1 MSINLNVA
9 LPTSCFKVKNLRQ
22 NRAVTIVALLLLMMI
37 IGFCIQ
43 ISSSQAANQAVFQVV
58 PATQTVA
65 VGEVFNVTIEV
76 DLPSPGAGGI
86 QVVLGWNPTVLT
98 GINLTEVLFHNVTPP
113 SEWDNIWT
121 LGNSINNTGG
131 TASYAYLFQST
142 TRATGYSPPYA
153 PILGNYTLAV
163 VTLEG
168 KSPGF
173 SSLTFQVLKVGDIAG
188 KAVPAT
194 GVGGTVKVGTPAPQV
209 TMISPGNTTYG
220 TSTVNLN
227 FTLAEPA
234 VWVGYSLDGNAN
246 VTITGSTNISA
257 SEGQH
262 RIVIYANDSAGR
274 TGASNKVY
282 FTVDTSPPVAS
293 FTYSPS
299 PPVASYV
306 FENFRWDLAFNA
318 SASHG
323 VLSNITAYFW
333 DFGDGTNETGIAV
346 THVYRQPGTYSVKLN
361 VTNSVGNSAAQVEAV
376 TLNPGSEPL
385 SIPWL
390 LVAGIVIPVVWVP
403 VLLFYFMRTRRKTKK
418 T

>member
-1 MSINLNVA
+1 
-9 LPTSCFKVKNLRQ
+9 
-22 NRAVTIVALLLLMMI
+22 
-37 IGFCIQ
+37 
-43 ISSSQAANQAVFQVV
+43 
-58 PATQTVA
+58 
-65 VGEVFNVTIEV
+65 
-76 DLPSPGAGGI
+76 
-86 QVVLGWNPTVLT
+86 
-98 GINLTEVLFHNVTPP
+98 VTPP
-113 SEWDNIWT
+113 SEWSNIWT

-131 TASYAYLFQST
+131 YAVYAYLFQSAS
-142 TRATGYSPPYA
+142 RATGYSPPYA
-153 PILGNYTLAV
+153 PIIGNYTLAI
-163 VTLEG
+163 VTMEG
-168 KSPGF
+168 ISAGF

-188 KAVPAT
+188 KVVPAT

-209 TMISPGNTTYG
+209 TMISPENTTYG

-234 VWVGYSLDGNAN
+234 AWVGYSLDGNAN

-262 RIVIYANDSAGR
+262 SIVVYANDSAGR

-306 FENFRWDLAFNA
+306 FGNFRWDLAFNA

-323 VLSNITAYFW
+323 VFSNITAYFW

-346 THVYRQPGTYSVKLN
+346 THEYRQPGTYIVKLN
-361 VTNSVGNSAAQVEAV
+361 ITNSVGNSATQAEPL
-376 TLNPGSEPL
+376 TLNAASEPL
-385 SIPWL
+385 SVPWL
-390 LVAGIVIPVVWVP
+390 LVAGILIPVVWVP
-403 VLLFYFMRTRRKTKK
+403 LLLFYFMRTRRKRKK